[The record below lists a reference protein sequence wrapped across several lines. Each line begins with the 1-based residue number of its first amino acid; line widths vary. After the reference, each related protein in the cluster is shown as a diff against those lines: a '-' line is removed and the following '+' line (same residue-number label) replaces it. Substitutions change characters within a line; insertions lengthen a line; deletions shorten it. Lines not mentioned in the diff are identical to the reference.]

1 MTYNPDN
8 PMRIALWSG
17 PRNLSTAMM
26 RSFASRSDS
35 ICVDEPFYA
44 PYLALTG
51 LDHPM
56 RAEILAAHEPDPDTV
71 IDDLAY
77 APAAKAIYYQKQ
89 MTHHMVDGIARNW
102 MAAVHNAFLI
112 RHPARVMASYAR
124 KMETASLEAIG
135 FPQQLE
141 LFRYVTEELGQ
152 PAIIID
158 SDDILRDPAAML
170 AKLCAALHIDYQ
182 PAMLGWNKGIQPED
196 GIWASHWYDAII
208 GTTGFGSAP
217 GKLPELNGEYAA
229 IADAAM
235 ESYEHLW
242 ERRLG

>member
-1 MTYNPDN
+1 
-8 PMRIALWSG
+8 MRIALWSG

-26 RSFASRSDS
+26 RSFASRSDTVC
-35 ICVDEPFYA
+35 IDEPFYA

-56 RAEILAAHEPDPDTV
+56 RAEILAAHEADPDKV

-77 APAAKAIYYQKQ
+77 APATQPIFYQKQ
-89 MTHHMVDGIARNW
+89 MTHHMVNGLARNW

-124 KMETASLEAIG
+124 KVETASLEAIG
-135 FPQQLE
+135 FAQQLE

-170 AKLCAALHIDYQ
+170 AKLCAALNIAYQ
-182 PAMLGWNKGIQPED
+182 PAMLRWSKGIQTED

-208 GTTGFGSAP
+208 ETTGFASAP
-217 GKLPELNGEYAA
+217 GALPQLSTDYAA

-235 ESYEHLW
+235 ESYERLW
-242 ERRLG
+242 EHRLL